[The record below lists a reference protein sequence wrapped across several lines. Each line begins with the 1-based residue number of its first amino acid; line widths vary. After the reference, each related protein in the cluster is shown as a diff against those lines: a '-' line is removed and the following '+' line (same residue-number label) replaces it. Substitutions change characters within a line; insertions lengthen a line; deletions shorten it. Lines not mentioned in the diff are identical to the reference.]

1 MNLFKL
7 CRGCDARFKC
17 SNTSK
22 PLSHS
27 SQRQGE
33 ALAEKILNCLVWLG
47 RQAVGETGRR
57 RKGELKLKRSGLSS
71 FASCKAVTFVEM
83 VSVSFTRL

>member
-7 CRGCDARFKC
+7 CRGCDARFKY

-27 SQRQGE
+27 SQRPGE
-33 ALAEKILNCLVWLG
+33 ALAEKTLNCLAMGLG

-57 RKGELKLKRSGLSS
+57 RKGELKLKRSGLSL
-71 FASCKAVTFVEM
+71 FAVTFVEM
-83 VSVSFTRL
+83 LSVSLITF

>member
-27 SQRQGE
+27 SQRQGK
-33 ALAEKILNCLVWLG
+33 ALAEKNLNCLAMG

-83 VSVSFTRL
+83 VSASLIKL